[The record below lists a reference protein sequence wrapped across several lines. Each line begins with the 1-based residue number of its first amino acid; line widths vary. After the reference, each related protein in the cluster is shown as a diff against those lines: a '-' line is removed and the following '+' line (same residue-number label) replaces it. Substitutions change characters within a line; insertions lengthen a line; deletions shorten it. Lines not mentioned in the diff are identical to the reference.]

1 MGSDRDIVIKIET
14 QANLEGAK
22 AAQAQLERDIAKAQ
36 ALGKDYS
43 ALETKLQRVKKAI
56 ADFQQTNPGTS
67 GGKGWLGQFNDE
79 LVKAFPSIGKFEGLL
94 ARLVSG
100 PMGVL
105 AAGLATLAGGF
116 VLAKKSLDEFAEGEV
131 RLNKLAQALA
141 QTGQFSEGYVDR
153 LREMAQELQS
163 ATGIANQEWIGVLTR
178 LSQFGADRNTIGM
191 NVEAVKNL
199 AGILGGDLQSA
210 AMMVARAMQGNFD
223 MFSRYGIVL
232 DDNASQTE
240 KLNQLYMELAK
251 RGGGQLEA
259 ATNTLS
265 GKYRELKNNTS
276 DLLEA
281 IGSQIAQ
288 SGVLQRLLGAASV
301 VAETWAEKIG
311 SGERAMRGFSNAS
324 HDIKDSLGKA
334 QAALKEFDLSMKES
348 QRQAGY
354 QDMGFSALSEQIRQ
368 FYSAE
373 DQLAEARKAKE
384 LAVLN
389 EMVRMNAVSAQ
400 EAAARKLEIE
410 DRYSAQK
417 LERIK
422 QRLQDES
429 ALEAAKLNAGLEREK
444 DLRNQLDSVKQEKAK
459 LRAINQ
465 LKGAADK
472 DRKTLDERSQEVEDL
487 EKEKERLL
495 DKYKAKAW
503 YDPSRFN
510 AGEKELDD
518 ARLAEVNKKLEDAQK
533 RKDQAQRVY
542 NRSAS
547 KVKTTQDSMEVLN
560 AKQKKL
566 EEMHEKQVDANRQA
580 ELAFGFNEDQ
590 REATANTET
599 EVAGVEKETR
609 HTQAAGEQGARIAE
623 GRKKKTEEYHKAVLE
638 GKPTPKVTPEEAYEF
653 RLVPDLEKMKNSAG
667 SIDNKL
673 NNVLGGVVG
682 SLNSIE
688 RTLQAYQTRLDQME
702 RWQKGAR

>member
-1 MGSDRDIVIKIET
+1 MSDRDIIIKIET

-56 ADFQQTNPGTS
+56 ADFQQANPGAG

-94 ARLVSG
+94 AKLVSG

-105 AAGLATLAGGF
+105 AAGLGALAGGF
-116 VLAKKSLDEFAEGEV
+116 VLAKKSLDEFAQGEV

-141 QTGQFSEGYVDR
+141 QTGQFSQGYVDR

-178 LSQFGADRNTIGM
+178 LSQFGADENNIGM

-199 AGILGGDLQSA
+199 AGILGGDLQQA

-259 ATNTLS
+259 AANTLS
-265 GKYRELKNNTS
+265 GKYRELKNNTT

-281 IGSQIAQ
+281 IGSQITQ

-324 HDIKDSLGKA
+324 RDVKDGLAIA
-334 QAALKEFDLSMKES
+334 QAALKEFDLGMKES

-354 QDMGFSALSEQIRQ
+354 QDMGFSALSEQMRQ
-368 FYSAE
+368 FYSQE

-384 LAVLN
+384 LAVVD
-389 EMVRMNAVSAQ
+389 EMLRMEVISAHV
-400 EAAARKLEIE
+400 AAAKKLEIE
-410 DRYSAQK
+410 DRYAAQK
-417 LERIK
+417 LERTK
-422 QRLQDES
+422 KRLEDES
-429 ALEAAKLNAGLEREK
+429 KLEAAKLNAGLEREK
-444 DLRNQLDSVKQEKAK
+444 KLRDQLDSVKQEKSK
-459 LRAINQ
+459 LGKISQ
-465 LKGAADK
+465 QKTAADK
-472 DRKTLDERSQEVEDL
+472 ARRDLDERGQEVDDL
-487 EKEKERLL
+487 EKERERLL
-495 DKYKAKAW
+495 DKRKTKAW
-503 YDPSRFN
+503 YDPRRYN
-510 AGEKELDD
+510 AGEKEIDD
-518 ARLAEVNKKLEDAQK
+518 ARLAELNTKLEAAQK

-547 KVKTTQDSMEVLN
+547 KVETTQKTMEVLN

-566 EEMHEKQVDANRQA
+566 EELHEKQVDTNRQA
-580 ELAFGFNEDQ
+580 ELTFGFNEQQ
-590 REATANTET
+590 RESSAKTET
-599 EVAGVEKETR
+599 EIAGVQKDTR
-609 HTQAAGEQGARIAE
+609 HTQAAGEEGARIAGE
-623 GRKKKTEEYHKAVLE
+623 RKKKTEEYHKAITE
-638 GKPTPKVTPEEAYEF
+638 GKPTPKVTPQEAYEF
-653 RLVPDLEKMKNSAG
+653 NLLPDLEKMKNSAG
-667 SIDNKL
+667 SIDSML
-673 NNVLGGVVG
+673 TNVLGGVVG
-682 SLNSIE
+682 SLDSIK
-688 RTLQAYQTRLDQME
+688 RTLQTYQTRLEQME

>member
-56 ADFQQTNPGTS
+56 ADFQQANPGS
-67 GGKGWLGQFNDE
+67 GSKGWLGQFNDE

-94 ARLVSG
+94 AKLVSG

-105 AAGLATLAGGF
+105 AAGLATLAGGLG
-116 VLAKKSLDEFAEGEV
+116 LAKKSLDEFAEGEV

-141 QTGQFSEGYVDR
+141 QTGQFSQGYVDR

-163 ATGIANQEWIGVLTR
+163 TTGIANQEWIGVLTR
-178 LSQFGADRNTIGM
+178 LSQFGADQNNIGM
-191 NVEAVKNL
+191 NVDAVKNL

-210 AMMVARAMQGNFD
+210 AMMVSRAMQGNFD

-259 ATNTLS
+259 ETNTLS

-276 DLLEA
+276 DLLES

-288 SGVLQRLLGAASV
+288 TGILQKLLGAASI

-311 SGERAMRGFSNAS
+311 GGERAMRGFSNAS
-324 HDIKDSLGKA
+324 RDIKDSLGKA

-354 QDMGFSALSEQIRQ
+354 QDMGFAAMSEQLSQ

-373 DQLAEARKAKE
+373 DRLAEARKAKE

-417 LERIK
+417 LERVK
-422 QRLQDES
+422 KRLQDES

-444 DLRNQLDSVKQEKAK
+444 DLREQLDSVKQEKAK
-459 LRAINQ
+459 LGKINQ

-472 DRKTLDERSQEVEDL
+472 DRKALDTLTQQYDDLLAKRDELARADAGYEAGNWELGPVEEQLKDL
-487 EKEKERLL
+487 AL
-495 DKYKAKAW
+495 
-503 YDPSRFN
+503 
-510 AGEKELDD
+510 
-518 ARLAEVNKKLEDAQK
+518 

-566 EEMHEKQVDANRQA
+566 EEMYEKQVDANRQA
-580 ELAFGFNEDQ
+580 KLTYGFNEDQ

-609 HTQAAGEQGARIAE
+609 HTQAAGEQGARIVE
-623 GRKKKTEEYHKAVLE
+623 NRKKKTEEFHKAVSA
-638 GKPTPKVTPEEAYEF
+638 GQPTPKVTPEEAYEF
-653 RLVPDLEKMKNSAG
+653 RLVPDMEKMKNSAV
-667 SIDNKL
+667 SIDTKL
-673 NNVLGGVVG
+673 NNVLGGVVA
-682 SLNSIE
+682 SLDSIE
-688 RTLQAYQTRLDQME
+688 RTLQAYQTRLDQMD
-702 RWQKGAR
+702 RWMKGSR